1 MADAAPL
8 LDVDGIETC
17 YGLSQVL
24 FGLSLSVRSGE
35 MVALMGR
42 NGMGKTT
49 TIRSIMGLTPAR
61 AGAIRFGGHEV
72 RQLPSFRIAQLGIG
86 LVPEGRQIFPN
97 LTVRENLV
105 AASGNR
111 LGSPDPWTIEKI
123 HALFPRLAERG
134 ANMGGTLSGGEQ
146 QMLAI
151 GRALMTNPRL
161 LDPGRGHRRSRAADP
176 RRNLELPVD
185 AEGARP
191 VGAGDRQERRKPHPH
206 RRPPLH
212 HRARPGGVERDVGAV
227 DRGAGAAA
235 PVSGDLN
242 IVAGERSRFAR
253 GNGKAL
259 FPAWTRFRQYPCLAY
274 AAGAFMIVEPILR

>member
-1 MADAAPL
+1 MADAAAL

-24 FGLSLSVRSGE
+24 FGLTLSVRSGE
-35 MVALMGR
+35 MVAMMGR

-61 AGAIRFGGHEV
+61 AGAIRFAGHEI
-72 RQLPSFRIAQLGIG
+72 RTLPSFRIAQLGIG

-111 LGSPDPWTIEKI
+111 LGNPDPWTLEKI

-134 ANMGGTLSGGEQ
+134 GNMGGTLSGGEQ

-161 LDPGRGHRRSRAADP
+161 LILDEATEGLAPLIREEIWNCLSMLKARGQSVLVIDKNIANLTRIAD
-176 RRNLELPVD
+176 R
-185 AEGARP
+185 
-191 VGAGDRQERRKPHPH
+191 HYI
-206 RRPPLH
+206 
-212 HRARPGGVERDVGAV
+212 VERGRTVW
-227 DRGAGAAA
+227 
-235 PVSGDLN
+235 SGSSEQL
-242 IVAGERSRFAR
+242 IAQPELQHRYLGV
-253 GNGKAL
+253 
-259 FPAWTRFRQYPCLAY
+259 
-274 AAGAFMIVEPILR
+274 